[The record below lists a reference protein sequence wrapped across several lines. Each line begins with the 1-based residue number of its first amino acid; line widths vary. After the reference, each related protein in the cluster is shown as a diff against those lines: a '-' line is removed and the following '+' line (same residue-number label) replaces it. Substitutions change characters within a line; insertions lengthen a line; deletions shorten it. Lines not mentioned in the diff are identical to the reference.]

1 MNNYIYHHGIKGMKW
16 GVRRYQ
22 NKDGSLTEAGKNRKY
37 KSTGIKSALAKRS
50 NKKVDAGFKKWDEN
64 NKKKENAIELG
75 KKRNTAKI
83 AYEKDKRNKSLKR
96 SYTEADKEYK
106 KSLRGNTTY
115 RKGTIRQEV
124 GRDAS
129 RKYLSEAKKV
139 KKQLDSDPRNKS
151 LKRKYNDLMSKHDIE
166 RADARKAVTVG
177 EKRSRKKAAMKR
189 AMTVSVKT
197 AITSAAIAGGSIH
210 GKSLSKR

>member
-1 MNNYIYHHGIKGMKW
+1 MK
-16 GVRRYQ
+16 
-22 NKDGSLTEAGKNRKY
+22 
-37 KSTGIKSALAKRS
+37 II
-50 NKKVDAGFKKWDEN
+50 
-64 NKKKENAIELG
+64 KKKENAIELG
-75 KKRNTAKI
+75 KKRNAAKI

-197 AITSAAIAGGSIH
+197 AITSAAIAGGVYAANRYLNDKGSLNINSEQVANMIKN
-210 GKSLSKR
+210 GKKLFSYMY